1 MKEPQM
7 IVKTTDELGRLVRA
21 TRKSQALTQ
30 QRLAAGSGTGVRFIS
45 DLENGKPTIELGKVL
60 AVLNALGLKLEV
72 TPRAYVKRLK
82 DAS

>member
-1 MKEPQM
+1 MTENQV
-7 IVKTTDELGRLVRA
+7 IFKTTDALGRLVRA

-45 DLENGKPTIELGKVL
+45 DLENGKPTVELGKVL
-60 AVLNALGLKLEV
+60 AVLNALGLKLEA
-72 TPRAYVKRLK
+72 TPRAYVKGLK